1 MKLSDLIFDRC
12 CRLCEG
18 PVEEGVVCSKCDE
31 YIHNI
36 AKIRTRSI
44 FVDERKIE
52 AKYLFDYDN
61 SAVKKLLFALKRN
74 SDKELFEYA
83 SRLYCTLIPLDFC
96 GTVTNVPRRGI
107 NIRNAGFDQVAE
119 PCKIMCKKNP
129 TCLEYAKLLK
139 RKGFTKEQK
148 NLTSS
153 ERKRNVS
160 GKFRVKIKDIPKNI
174 LIVDD
179 VVTTANTAAECAREI
194 LKSEPNAQIAFIF
207 LASGN

>member
-1 MKLSDLIFDRC
+1 MKFTDLIFDRC
-12 CRLCEG
+12 CRLCDG
-18 PVEEGVVCSKCDE
+18 SVDEGVVCSKCDD
-31 YIHNI
+31 YIRNI
-36 AKIRTRSI
+36 ARIRIRHV
-44 FVDERKIE
+44 FVDEKKLE

-61 SAVKKLLFALKRN
+61 AVVKKLLFALKQN

-83 SRLYCTLIPLDFC
+83 SQLYCKLIPDDFC

-119 PCKIMCKKNP
+119 PCKIMCKKNL
-129 TCLEYAKLLK
+129 TRLKYAKLLK

-148 NLTSS
+148 KLTSD
-153 ERKRNVS
+153 ERRRNVS

-179 VVTTANTAAECAREI
+179 VVTTASTASECAREI
-194 LKSEPNAQIAFIF
+194 LKAEPDAQIAFAF
-207 LASGN
+207 LASGD